1 MAYTFKSRSAASVT
15 LLRANGD
22 DILRLVGRTPS
33 ERGAIAAED
42 LPSAIAAI
50 EAAIAPGRP
59 GPGTARPAATGSA
72 GHPVDDEEPE
82 VVTLR
87 QRALPFLQLLRE
99 AQAAG
104 EAVTWGVV

>member
-33 ERGAIAAED
+33 ERGVIAAED
-42 LPSAIAAI
+42 LPSAITALD
-50 EAAIAPGRP
+50 AAIAPGQP
-59 GPGTARPAATGSA
+59 GPGTTRPAALGN
-72 GHPVDDEEPE
+72 PVDDEEPE

>member
-33 ERGAIAAED
+33 ERGVIAAED
-42 LPSAIAAI
+42 LPSAITALD
-50 EAAIAPGRP
+50 AAIAPGQP
-59 GPGTARPAATGSA
+59 GPGTTRPAALGNPA
-72 GHPVDDEEPE
+72 DDEEPE

>member
-22 DILRLVGRTPS
+22 DLLRLIGKAPAT
-33 ERGAIAAED
+33 RGVIPPDD
-42 LPSAIAAI
+42 LPAAIAAI
-50 EAAIAPGRP
+50 EAAIAPRAAARGS
-59 GPGTARPAATGSA
+59 TAVPDAAE
-72 GHPVDDEEPE
+72 EEPE

-87 QRALPFLQLLRE
+87 QRALPFLGLLRG

-104 EAVTWGVV
+104 EPVTWGIV

>member
-15 LLRANGD
+15 LLRTNGD

-50 EAAIAPGRP
+50 EAAIAPGQP
-59 GPGTARPAATGSA
+59 GSGTARPAAA
-72 GHPVDDEEPE
+72 GNVDDEEPE

-99 AQAAG
+99 ARAAG

>member
-15 LLRANGD
+15 MLRANGD
-22 DILRLVGRTPS
+22 DILRLIGTAPAA
-33 ERGAIAAED
+33 RGVIPLENLAAAIAG
-42 LPSAIAAI
+42 I
-50 EAAIAPGRP
+50 EAAIAPRAPAVG
-59 GPGTARPAATGSA
+59 AAPAAPASTA
-72 GHPVDDEEPE
+72 AQADDDEPE

-104 EAVTWGVV
+104 EPVTWGVV